1 MPVIK
6 TKNKFQ
12 KICVLKLFVY
22 FCCADLKLLFII
34 NHLRM
39 EIAVFT
45 SKKGTKVVTA
55 MDLHQAL
62 ELSNHHYGVNIRR
75 WLKDVYQFQDGIRR
89 PVVMKDYALRKQK
102 DASVLEDYYLSVEL
116 AKLIALQSKS
126 KVKLKLARYLKE
138 IEASEGSQVPLDQEE
153 VLNMIELVKAMS
165 MRSCQEAAEQQ
176 HLALYANRN
185 GNSTSNWWYFRSSLL
200 GYSAEDLRA
209 RLENKGINSKGKNQ
223 RQMLLHLD
231 PLETI
236 RAAIIDH
243 FMALGRTASF
253 ARAMGD
259 LAKNL
264 AKKLGLELF
273 DDRLAGNMFAPEINK
288 ALVQQVKSMQRERA

>member
-1 MPVIK
+1 ML
-6 TKNKFQ
+6 FQ
-12 KICVLKLFVY
+12 TIYVFLNCEDKIHLK
-22 FCCADLKLLFII
+22 I
-34 NHLRM
+34 NHLSM

-55 MDLHQAL
+55 MDLHQLL

-102 DASVLEDYYLSVEL
+102 ETVLVEDYYLSIEL

-126 KVKLKLARYLKE
+126 KVKLKLARHLQE
-138 IEASEGSQVPLDQEE
+138 IENTEGSQTPLDREE
-153 VLNMIELVKAMS
+153 VMNMIELVKAMS
-165 MRSCQEAAEQQ
+165 MRTCQEAVEQ
-176 HLALYANRN
+176 HHMEVYASRN
-185 GNSTSNWWYFRSSLL
+185 GNSTGNWWHYRSSLV
-200 GYSAEDLRA
+200 GYTAEDLRV
-209 RLENKGINSKGKNQ
+209 RLENKGINSKGKSQ
-223 RQMLLHLD
+223 RQMLQYLD
-231 PLETI
+231 PTETI

-243 FMALGRTASF
+243 FMALGKTAAF

-264 AKKLGLELF
+264 AGQLELEVF

-288 ALVQQVKSMQRERA
+288 ALVQQVKTLQRERA

>member
-1 MPVIK
+1 MTFK
-6 TKNKFQ
+6 TINVYLVYRNEFS
-12 KICVLKLFVY
+12 LK
-22 FCCADLKLLFII
+22 I

-62 ELSNHHYGVNIRR
+62 ELSNHHYGVNVRR

-89 PVVMKDYALRKQK
+89 PVVMKDYAIRRQK
-102 DASVLEDYYLSVEL
+102 DAVVLEDYYLSIEL

-126 KVKLKLARYLKE
+126 KVKLKLARYLQE
-138 IEASEGSQVPLDQEE
+138 IEASEGSQMPLDKEE

-165 MRSCQEAAEQQ
+165 MRSCQEAAEQR
-176 HLALYANRN
+176 HMEVYAARN
-185 GNSTSNWWYFRSSLL
+185 GNSTGNWWNYRSSLM
-200 GYSAEDLRA
+200 GFNAEDLRL
-209 RLENKGINSKGKNQ
+209 RLENKGVSSKGKTQ
-223 RQMLLHLD
+223 RQMLQYLD

-236 RAAIIDH
+236 RAAIVDH
-243 FMALGRTASF
+243 FMALGKTAGF

-264 AKKLGLELF
+264 ANQLELEIF
-273 DDRLAGNMFAPEINK
+273 DDRLAGNMFAPEINT
-288 ALVQQVKSMQRERA
+288 ALVQQVKTLQRERA

>member
-1 MPVIK
+1 MTFK
-6 TKNKFQ
+6 TIYVFLN
-12 KICVLKLFVY
+12 CRNELLLK
-22 FCCADLKLLFII
+22 I

-62 ELSNHHYGVNIRR
+62 ELSNHHYGVNVRR

-102 DASVLEDYYLSVEL
+102 DASVLEDYYLSIEL

-126 KVKLKLARYLKE
+126 KVKLKLARYLQE
-138 IEASEGSQVPLDQEE
+138 IEASEGSQMPLDQDE

-165 MRSCQEAAEQQ
+165 MRSCQEAAEQR
-176 HLALYANRN
+176 HLEVYAARN
-185 GNSTSNWWYFRSSLL
+185 GNSTGNWWLYRASLL
-200 GYSAEDLRA
+200 GFNAEDLRT
-209 RLENKGINSKGKNQ
+209 RLEHKGISSKGKSQ
-223 RQMLLHLD
+223 RQMLQYLE

-236 RAAIIDH
+236 RMAIVDH
-243 FMALGRTASF
+243 FMALGKTAAF

-264 AKKLGLELF
+264 GKQLELEVF
-273 DDRLAGNMFAPEINK
+273 DDRLAGNMFAPEINT
-288 ALVQQVKSMQRERA
+288 ALVQQVKAVQRERA